1 MANEHPKFEDDPN
14 DHPSSLSHMFLSLAL
29 LAQRDSAA
37 HISSANVLNKY
48 AACGWAVVQM
58 ELDGGMTPWCG
69 VGGIMSVSSEV
80 QRAIKRAEF

>member
-58 ELDGGMTPWCG
+58 ELDGGMTPVVWRWRNY
-69 VGGIMSVSSEV
+69 VGFFRSAKGHQEG
-80 QRAIKRAEF
+80 